1 MLCELLVSNYVGTFL
16 LTCFRQDFSNLS
28 AADKCIIIMNLGR
41 LACAWAQS
49 LCGEEYGNIAGQ
61 TYMCKVCNDEVEK
74 CYTKKPISPLQFGYL
89 RSIIAGILPRIE
101 DSGSCR
107 ISAMI
112 AIRNIVNHDLRD
124 TEDRLDIS
132 LFGEYCLRSLKSS
145 IRELRVAAGLVQIIM
160 TPRHNTL
167 GLYNSNYHV
176 LLGKH

>member
-1 MLCELLVSNYVGTFL
+1 
-16 LTCFRQDFSNLS
+16 
-28 AADKCIIIMNLGR
+28 
-41 LACAWAQS
+41 
-49 LCGEEYGNIAGQ
+49 
-61 TYMCKVCNDEVEK
+61 MCKMCNSDMEK
-74 CYTKKPISPLQFGYL
+74 CHAKKPISPLQFGHL
-89 RSIIAGILPRIE
+89 RSIIAGILPQIE

-145 IRELRVAAGLVQIIM
+145 IRELRVAAGLVNILM
-160 TPRHNTL
+160 TPRRNTL
-167 GLYNSNYHV
+167 NLYDFNCIV